1 MQAAKKE
8 IQISLEFSQNM
19 PEFVKTDKKRVQQ
32 IINSL
37 VNNAV
42 KFSKENSIVAV
53 KVDFIDFEDILIIK
67 VIDSGI
73 GI

>member
-53 KVDFIDFEDILIIK
+53 KVDFIDF
-67 VIDSGI
+67 
-73 GI
+73 

>member
-1 MQAAKKE
+1 
-8 IQISLEFSQNM
+8 M

>member
-53 KVDFIDFEDILIIK
+53 KVDFIDFEDILIIT

>member
-19 PEFVKTDKKRVQQ
+19 PEFVKTDQKRVQQ

>member
-19 PEFVKTDKKRVQQ
+19 PEFVKTYKKRVQQ